1 MAFDAHVLEV
11 MISTPG
17 DTAEEVATVKD
28 ALHGWNASRAPGAQ
42 TILLP
47 RFWKTDSVPQI
58 SASGGQSVINS
69 QLVDKADVV
78 IALFDSRLGQ
88 ETDSAVSGTAE
99 EIERAAD
106 AGKPVHVYFSDEP
119 IDRSKFDATEFARL
133 EKFRAEMQSKGL
145 LGVYTDLNDLAFK
158 VRNALEDDVTEMGL
172 GAPSV
177 VSKGEH
183 AVPRLTIEKRREQTG
198 IDKKGAPK
206 FTTRAAVVVEN
217 KSQTVTAEALTIDF
231 GDGLREHVYRQDDS
245 PVDLPPL
252 ASLNWLM
259 GLRMGMAEQSIVVF
273 TWTENGKEHS
283 ERQPVTL

>member
-1 MAFDAHVLEV
+1 MSFDAHVLEV

-28 ALHGWNASRAPGAQ
+28 ALHGWNADRAPGAQ

-47 RFWKTDSVPQI
+47 RFWKTDSVPQL

-119 IDRSKFDATEFARL
+119 IDRTKFDPAEFTRL
-133 EKFRAEMQSKGL
+133 EKFRNELQSKGP
-145 LGVYTDLNDLAFK
+145 LGVYSGLNDLAYT
-158 VRNALEDDVTEMGL
+158 VRSAVENDLTEMGL
-172 GAPSV
+172 GSPSV
-177 VSKGEH
+177 VRKGEH
-183 AVPRLTIEKRREQTG
+183 AQPRVRVEKEREQYQ
-198 IDKKGAPK
+198 DSKGKMKSRTHAK
-206 FTTRAAVVVEN
+206 LVLEN
-217 KSQTVTAEALTIDF
+217 KSSSITAE
-231 GDGLREHVYRQDDS
+231 GLMMNVGEELQHSVIRNNEG

-252 ASLNWLM
+252 SD
-259 GLRMGMAEQSIVVF
+259 LRWPLALSFGTPDQVTIELK
-273 TWTENGKEHS
+273 WTENGEGRS
-283 ERQPVTL
+283 LSQPVTL